1 MNSNKL
7 MYILVGIISVA
18 VLITVVL
25 LLRNVGGTA
34 SKPITLQFWGVFD
47 DHNAFDKVISGFKA
61 QNPKIDVKYQ
71 LFTFQ
76 QYESGFVNA
85 LAAGTGPDILMI
97 HNTWLPK
104 HGDKLAPMPVAGVPD
119 SKNPFTL
126 QNFKDQ
132 FVDVAYQDFVY
143 NNQIY
148 GLPLYVDTLGL
159 YYNKD
164 LFNSAGITRPP
175 QTWDEV
181 NSDVQLLTKL
191 DRSGNI
197 IQSGF
202 SLGTA
207 RNINRS
213 TDILMD
219 MMIQSG
225 VQMTSPDQ
233 RSATFS
239 TTVNGQ
245 HLGEIALQ
253 YYTNF
258 ANPRNQDYS
267 WNDSQHYSLDAF
279 TEGTLGMM
287 LGYAHDMKTIRSKAP
302 RLNFA
307 MAPMPQAS
315 LTDIRNFANYWAVV
329 VPVKSA
335 NPIPAWKFVNYL
347 ASKEGVTEYLNATN
361 RPSARRDLID
371 LQRSDPD
378 LNIFAVQALSA
389 RSWFQADNVAIEGI
403 FADMIDDVNF
413 NRSSIQ
419 DAIGRAESRVT
430 VLMQK

>member
-1 MNSNKL
+1 
-7 MYILVGIISVA
+7 MYILVGVISVA
-18 VLITVVL
+18 VLFTVVL
-25 LLRNVGGTA
+25 VLRNVGGTA
-34 SKPITLQFWGVFD
+34 VKPVTLQFWGVFD
-47 DHNAFDKVISGFKA
+47 DHNAFDQVIKNFKA
-61 QNPKIDVKYQ
+61 QNPSIDVKYQ

-76 QYESGFVNA
+76 QYEQGFVNA

-104 HGDKLAPMPVAGVPD
+104 HGDKLATMPATGVSD
-119 SKNPFTL
+119 TKNPFTL

-132 FVDVAYQDFVY
+132 FVDVAYQDLVY

-148 GLPLYVDTLGL
+148 GLPLYADTLGL

-164 LFNSAGITRPP
+164 LFNSAGITGPP
-175 QTWDEV
+175 KTWNEV

-197 IQSGF
+197 TQSGF

-225 VQMTSPDQ
+225 VQMTSADN
-233 RSATFS
+233 RSATFAA
-239 TTVNGQ
+239 TVNGQ
-245 HLGEIALQ
+245 HLGDIAVQ

-267 WNDSQHYSLDAF
+267 WNDNQHYSIDAF
-279 TEGTLGMM
+279 TEGTLAMM
-287 LGYAHDMKTIRSKAP
+287 IGYAHDMQTIRSKAP

-307 MAPMPQAS
+307 MAAMPQAS
-315 LTDIRNFANYWAVV
+315 LTDVRNFANYWAVAV
-329 VPVKSA
+329 AAKSA
-335 NPIPAWKFVNYL
+335 HPIESWKFVNYL
-347 ASKEGVTEYLNATN
+347 ASKEGVTVYLNTTN

-371 LQRSDPD
+371 LQRTDPD
-378 LNIFAVQALSA
+378 LGVFAVQALSA
-389 RSWFQADNVAIEGI
+389 RSWYQADNTAIEGI

-413 NRSSIQ
+413 NRFSVQ
-419 DAIGRAESRVT
+419 DAVSRAESRVT
-430 VLMQK
+430 VLMQH

>member
-7 MYILVGIISVA
+7 LYILIGIISVA

-25 LLRNVGGTA
+25 VLKNVGNSA
-34 SKPITLQFWGVFD
+34 AKPVTLQFWGVFD
-47 DHNAFDKVISGFKA
+47 DHNAFDKVISDFKS
-61 QNPKIDVKYQ
+61 QNPNIDVKYQ
-71 LFTFQ
+71 QFTFE
-76 QYESGFVNA
+76 QYEEGFLNA

-104 HGDKLAPMPVAGVPD
+104 HGDKLAPLPATGVPD
-119 SKNPFTL
+119 TKNPFTI
-126 QNFKDQ
+126 QSFKDQ
-132 FVDVAYQDFVY
+132 FVDVAYQDLVY
-143 NNQIY
+143 NNQVY
-148 GLPLYVDTLGL
+148 GMPLYTDTLGL

-181 NSDVQLLTKL
+181 NADVALLTKL
-191 DRSGNI
+191 DKNNNI
-197 IQSGF
+197 TQSAF

-225 VQMTSPDQ
+225 VQMTSTDQ
-233 RSATFS
+233 RSATFGG
-239 TTVNGQ
+239 TVNGQ
-245 HLGEIALQ
+245 HVGEIALQ

-258 ANPRNQDYS
+258 ANPRNPNYS
-267 WNDSQHYSLDAF
+267 WNDSQHYSIDAF
-279 TEGTLGMM
+279 TEGTLAMM
-287 LGYAHDMKTIRSKAP
+287 VGYAHDTRVVRSKAP

-307 MAPMPQAS
+307 VAPMPQAS
-315 LTDIRNFANYWAVV
+315 TIDVRNFANYWGVAV
-329 VPVKSA
+329 PTKSTHT
-335 NPIPAWKFVNYL
+335 IEAWKFVNYL
-347 ASKEGVTEYLNATN
+347 ASKEGVTTYLNATN

-371 LQRSDPD
+371 LQKSDPD
-378 LNIFAVQALSA
+378 VGVFAVQALSA
-389 RSWFQADNVAIEGI
+389 RSWFQADNTAIEGI

-413 NRSSIQ
+413 NRSSIR
-419 DAIGRAESRVT
+419 DALSRAESRVT
-430 VLMQK
+430 VLMQN

>member
-1 MNSNKL
+1 
-7 MYILVGIISVA
+7 MYILVGVISVA
-18 VLITVVL
+18 VLITIVL
-25 LLRNVGGTA
+25 VLRNVGGTTA
-34 SKPITLQFWGVFD
+34 KPVTLQFWGVFD
-47 DHNAFDKVISGFKA
+47 DHNAFDKVISDFKA
-61 QNPKIDVKYQ
+61 KNPGIDVKYQ

-104 HGDKLAPMPVAGVPD
+104 HGDKLAPMPATGVPD
-119 SKNPFTL
+119 TKNPFTV

-132 FVDVAYQDFVY
+132 FVDVAYQDLIY

-148 GLPLYVDTLGL
+148 GLPLSVDTLGL

-181 NSDVQLLTKL
+181 NSDVQLLTKF
-191 DRSGNI
+191 DKSGNI
-197 IQSGF
+197 IQSEF

-225 VQMTSPDQ
+225 VQMTSADQ
-233 RSATFS
+233 RYATFGAA
-239 TTVNGQ
+239 VNGQ
-245 HLGEIALQ
+245 RLGEIAVQ

-267 WNDSQHYSLDAF
+267 WNDRQHYSMDAF
-279 TEGTLGMM
+279 TEGTLSMM
-287 LGYAHDMKTIRSKAP
+287 LGYAHDMQTIRSKAP
-302 RLNFA
+302 RLSFA

-315 LTDIRNFANYWAVV
+315 LTDVRNFANYWAVAV
-329 VPVKSA
+329 TTKSV
-335 NPIPAWKFVNYL
+335 NQVQAWKFANYL
-347 ASKEGVTEYLNATN
+347 ASKEGVTVYLNATN

-371 LQRSDPD
+371 LQRTDPD
-378 LNIFAVQALSA
+378 LGIFAVQALSA

-413 NRSSIQ
+413 NRSSIK
-419 DAIGRAESRVT
+419 DAVSRAESQVT
-430 VLMQK
+430 VLMQR